1 MITLY
6 SNNCPRCIVLKQK
19 LNNANITFQ
28 EENDIN
34 TMISLGLDEVPVL
47 KIDDKIMNFLEAIDW
62 INKYG
67 GNKNEH

>member
-34 TMISLGLDEVPVL
+34 TMISLCLDEVPVL